1 MQVKSKH
8 RIFIFLIPV
17 ITYACIGTDIL
28 DDLIEARIAMVN
40 SVEVLIVGDFY
51 QFEAAYFDN
60 IGLKQPVQFDWTTSD
75 QLVLEINE
83 NGLAQA
89 VAPGT
94 VTISASVNG
103 MTSSVAVTVFDPSVV
118 NEDSIRM
125 QQTQQG
131 TRTAQLKTVSSYP
144 LEGTVTFSGQTLEF
158 STDFKTTS
166 ALPGLYVYLTNNT
179 STINNALEIGAVKEF
194 SGSQVFEVPGNVQL
208 QDYSHV
214 LFYCKP
220 FVVPVGNGK
229 FEP

>member
-8 RIFIFLIPV
+8 RVFIYLIPV
-17 ITYACIGTDIL
+17 LTYACIGIDII
-28 DDLIEARIAMVN
+28 DDFIEARIAMVN
-40 SVEVLIVGDFY
+40 KVEALIVGDFY

-75 QLVLEINE
+75 RQVLEINE
-83 NGLAQA
+83 NGLALA

-94 VTISASVNG
+94 VTITSSVNG
-103 MTSSVAVTVFDPSVV
+103 LTSSVEVAVFDPSIV
-118 NEDSIRM
+118 NEDSILM
-125 QQTQQG
+125 QQTPQG
-131 TRTAQLKTVSSYP
+131 TRTAELKTVSSYP
-144 LEGTVTFSGQTLEF
+144 LEGTVTLSNQRLEF

-179 STINNALEIGAVKEF
+179 STINNALEIGAVEEF
-194 SGSQVFEVPGNVQL
+194 SGSQVYDVPENVQL

-220 FVVPVGNGK
+220 FLVPVGNGK
-229 FEP
+229 LEP